1 MTYFEQLISE
11 AGPRPESSLGS
22 KPTNPHELSA
32 RAVEARRLTELLEA
46 DKQFSFVRL
55 GDMDLALLLASQ
67 DGQCS
72 PEFTLQEKV
81 LTGTSPSG
89 APGISVRHA
98 ERLRRALENA
108 DYVDFHERLWP
119 VGALLPRL
127 HLNPKA
133 GQNRN
138 PDVETSYILLT
149 WMEHEFHGYCSRQRV
164 GFVGAEAAVLSH
176 LSRSSVFRQAASI
189 WPQDIQAFFHQP
201 RSNGDELDRNLDG
214 IKEDLRAFVS
224 SNEIDTLF
232 ISLGGGAK
240 ILCYELAKELNIR
253 CIDFGAM
260 LRGLC
265 YLGSDGN
272 RAGRSTHYPFYHRL
286 DFDVVMDAVEKIF
299 PQLAP
304 QELLAKAHAQVI
316 LDLQRKEVGW
326 TSGSNELCVDAKNR
340 NHFARAYS
348 RYLARYAKLPKTPS
362 VGLERKKFYY
372 FCGVHKLTVVGFLYY
387 FAVNFKGMLFQSK

>member
-1 MTYFEQLISE
+1 
-11 AGPRPESSLGS
+11 
-22 KPTNPHELSA
+22 
-32 RAVEARRLTELLEA
+32 
-46 DKQFSFVRL
+46 
-55 GDMDLALLLASQ
+55 MDLALLLAAQ

-72 PEFTLQEKV
+72 PEFTLNEKV

-98 ERLRRALENA
+98 QRLLQALENS
-108 DYVDFHERLWP
+108 DYVDYHERLWP
-119 VGALLPRL
+119 VGVLLPRL

-133 GQNRN
+133 GQTRN
-138 PDVETSYILLT
+138 PDLETSYILLA

-201 RSNGDELDRNLDG
+201 RSNGAELDRNLDG

-286 DFDVVMDAVEKIF
+286 DFDVVMEAIENAF
-299 PQLAP
+299 PDLAP
-304 QELLAKAHAQVI
+304 EFLLAKAHAQMI
-316 LDLQRKEVGW
+316 LEVQQMELGW
-326 TSGSNELCVDAKNR
+326 THGNTEID
-340 NHFARAYS
+340 YS
-348 RYLARYAKLPKTPS
+348 RDAAMAFRNTGNKLRKRYGRLFRANPNTKI
-362 VGLERKKFYY
+362 ERKRFLH
-372 FCGVHKLTVVGFLYY
+372 FCGTHRLTLGGRFFL
-387 FAVNFKGMLFQSK
+387 AWFKVKSQMAKIISNSKT